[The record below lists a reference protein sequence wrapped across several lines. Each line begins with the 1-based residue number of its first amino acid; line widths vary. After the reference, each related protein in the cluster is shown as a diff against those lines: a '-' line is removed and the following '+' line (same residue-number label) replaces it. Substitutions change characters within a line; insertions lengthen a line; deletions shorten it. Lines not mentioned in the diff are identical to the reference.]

1 MTEILF
7 VSIGGFFGAI
17 CRFGL
22 SRLLKGTSG
31 FPYGTFVVNL
41 LGAFLLGLIVGL
53 ELHGHIYTLAGVG
66 FMGAFTTFST
76 FMLESEQIKMAGKDA
91 SFYVYVVLSLALGL
105 GILFCGLIIGNSLD
119 L

>member
-17 CRFGL
+17 CRFVL
-22 SRLLKGTSG
+22 SRMLKGAG
-31 FPYGTFVVNL
+31 RFPVGTFIVNL
-41 LGAFLLGLIVGL
+41 LGAFLLGLFVGL
-53 ELHGHIYTLAGVG
+53 QLHGHLYILIGVG

-76 FMLESEQIKMAGKDA
+76 FMLESEQLQIAGKNK
-91 SFYVYVVLSLALGL
+91 SFYAYVVLSLVIGIGL
-105 GILFCGLIIGNSLD
+105 LYCGLMIGKSID